1 MSGRDMLSSTYTLQA
16 QTMNWVGAALILV
29 AVVFFAVDLVVTA
42 HGLPTFAGIVALIL
56 GVLTLFDAASP
67 YSQAA
72 LIILVTAGVL
82 VMVLFVTGSRE
93 ALAARGRPAE
103 TGAEAM
109 IGEIGV
115 VREPVGVE
123 TPGWVFVHGEWWRA
137 IPAIAPEDAYAQ
149 DREQT
154 IGVGHK
160 VQVVGL
166 RDGTVTVLPFEPAES
181 EHPLGR

>member
-1 MSGRDMLSSTYTLQA
+1 MSGRDMLSSTYTLHA

-137 IPAIAPEDAYAQ
+137 IPAVAPEDAYAQ